1 MILLKDALAEM
12 IGRRDL
18 EQITEDQY
26 KRSLKSFELFLRRQ
40 ATDSDLTPDRVNDW
54 IRSLQG
60 SGRSP
65 TTCCNYKV
73 GLLTIWN
80 YLAESRRI
88 APYIGKEIRQP
99 KIVRKPVIAWSQKE
113 VKSLLQACDL
123 LCGELRNGTPA
134 SDVMRAWV
142 LLGFETGLRPVDLR
156 LLTLEDFNFN
166 DMVVMI
172 VQHKTGNQ
180 HTCRFSERTAQA
192 VKAICSKGSVFAIGK
207 TGIRKWEKK
216 LFALASLHFGFE
228 TRKGSGLGTLRKSHA
243 TEVFKEM
250 GIAAAA
256 QSLGHVGSTTTATR
270 HYIDSRV
277 RFSGILPTLS

>member
-26 KRSLKSFELFLRRQ
+26 KRSLKSFELFLCRQ
-40 ATDSDLTPDRVNDW
+40 ANESDLIPDQVNAW
-54 IRSLQG
+54 IKSIQS

-65 TTCCNYKV
+65 TTCSNYKA

-80 YLAESRRI
+80 YLSELRKVQ
-88 APYIGKEIRQP
+88 PYIGKEIRQP
-99 KIVRKPVIAWSQKE
+99 KLVRKPVIAWTQKE
-113 VKSLLQACDL
+113 IKSLLLACDL
-123 LCGELRNGTPA
+123 LCGRLRNGIRG
-134 SDVMRAWV
+134 SDLMRAWV

-156 LLTLEDFNFN
+156 LVAYEDFDFQE
-166 DMVVMI
+166 MVVRI

-180 HTCRFSERTAQA
+180 HTSRFSQRTAEA
-192 VKAICSKGSVFAIGK
+192 VKAICSKGPIFSIGK

-216 LFALASLHFGFE
+216 LFAMASGHFGFQP
-228 TRKGSGLGTLRKSHA
+228 RKGSGLGTLRKSHA